1 MKRQEQFHCR
11 FLDYRLLGS
20 CLLSCLLICLARTTL
35 HASES
40 NFNALNDTIAAD
52 VALPDSL
59 LTDDNVYRYTFS
71 NFPLA
76 CRIMDELRIRK
87 LLPTHRLDITEGDL
101 YFNNGHYRHA
111 LKNYRRALESDSIRQ
126 NDDEYMDQLHRLIS
140 TYDCLHNEVGKA
152 ECVNLLLDKAKATG
166 NQPMHSIALFNL
178 GKMIYYQGNKSQGYE
193 YMHQAVDLMFHTDY
207 EYKYDNL
214 RYNYNTLLVM
224 QQRDKLYEEALS
236 TLDALQSVVTREQGG
251 EPQMQGL
258 EQKELKALY
267 AHRAVVLQRLGRHKE
282 AEEFYKKFLTV
293 SHVHSR
299 DNYLIM
305 PYLFDRRMYD
315 EIIRMNTTREQF
327 LISQRDSVNYHMVT
341 IKRTL
346 GEAYAS
352 KGDYRRSTHYY
363 KQLSILCDSIKKRE
377 ERNTALELAAIYDTT
392 EKEALLQQQANELRE
407 RNILLIS
414 AICIMLLLCAG
425 LALVVRYT
433 LNIRRKNRAMVR
445 SINEEMNS
453 KKRLSES
460 RDTINALQQKIE
472 QMKTAAECRQED
484 NMPDLQDHG
493 TEDDEEKDNEPK
505 REYNTLEQIENH
517 RIFDLMEGILSKQ
530 SPYLDPKFS
539 RHDLCMLSGTNRTR
553 LNVILM
559 QCTGVSST
567 AYINNLRLEHAV
579 ELIREHPEY
588 IISHIAEECGLPN
601 ASTFHRLFRERYDMT
616 PNEYRNAIFEK

>member
-352 KGDYRRSTHYY
+352 KG
-363 KQLSILCDSIKKRE
+363 E
-377 ERNTALELAAIYDTT
+377 PFNP
-392 EKEALLQQQANELRE
+392 LL
-407 RNILLIS
+407 
-414 AICIMLLLCAG
+414 
-425 LALVVRYT
+425 
-433 LNIRRKNRAMVR
+433 
-445 SINEEMNS
+445 
-453 KKRLSES
+453 
-460 RDTINALQQKIE
+460 
-472 QMKTAAECRQED
+472 
-484 NMPDLQDHG
+484 
-493 TEDDEEKDNEPK
+493 
-505 REYNTLEQIENH
+505 
-517 RIFDLMEGILSKQ
+517 
-530 SPYLDPKFS
+530 
-539 RHDLCMLSGTNRTR
+539 
-553 LNVILM
+553 
-559 QCTGVSST
+559 
-567 AYINNLRLEHAV
+567 
-579 ELIREHPEY
+579 
-588 IISHIAEECGLPN
+588 
-601 ASTFHRLFRERYDMT
+601 
-616 PNEYRNAIFEK
+616 

>member
-346 GEAYAS
+346 AKPTQVKATTAVQPTTINNCPYCATAS
-352 KGDYRRSTHYY
+352 KNAKNATPPWSSPPYTTPP
-363 KQLSILCDSIKKRE
+363 KRKPCCNN
-377 ERNTALELAAIYDTT
+377 RPTNC
-392 EKEALLQQQANELRE
+392 ANE
-407 RNILLIS
+407 IS
-414 AICIMLLLCAG
+414 SSSQPSASCCCYAP
-425 LALVVRYT
+425 AW
-433 LNIRRKNRAMVR
+433 R
-445 SINEEMNS
+445 S
-453 KKRLSES
+453 LS
-460 RDTINALQQKIE
+460 DTPSTYAA
-472 QMKTAAECRQED
+472 KTGQWYA
-484 NMPDLQDHG
+484 
-493 TEDDEEKDNEPK
+493 
-505 REYNTLEQIENH
+505 
-517 RIFDLMEGILSKQ
+517 
-530 SPYLDPKFS
+530 
-539 RHDLCMLSGTNRTR
+539 
-553 LNVILM
+553 
-559 QCTGVSST
+559 
-567 AYINNLRLEHAV
+567 
-579 ELIREHPEY
+579 
-588 IISHIAEECGLPN
+588 
-601 ASTFHRLFRERYDMT
+601 AST
-616 PNEYRNAIFEK
+616 KK

>member
-126 NDDEYMDQLHRLIS
+126 NDDEYMDQLH
-140 TYDCLHNEVGKA
+140 
-152 ECVNLLLDKAKATG
+152 
-166 NQPMHSIALFNL
+166 L

-193 YMHQAVDLMFHTDY
+193 YMHQAVDLMLHTDY

-425 LALVVRYT
+425 LALIVRYT
-433 LNIRRKNRAMVR
+433 LNIRRKNRAMAR

-505 REYNTLEQIENH
+505 RGYNTLEQIENR

>member
-152 ECVNLLLDKAKATG
+152 ECVNLLLGKAKATG

-193 YMHQAVDLMFHTDY
+193 YMHQAVDLMLHTDY

-258 EQKELKALY
+258 E
-267 AHRAVVLQRLGRHKE
+267 
-282 AEEFYKKFLTV
+282 
-293 SHVHSR
+293 
-299 DNYLIM
+299 
-305 PYLFDRRMYD
+305 
-315 EIIRMNTTREQF
+315 
-327 LISQRDSVNYHMVT
+327 
-341 IKRTL
+341 
-346 GEAYAS
+346 
-352 KGDYRRSTHYY
+352 
-363 KQLSILCDSIKKRE
+363 
-377 ERNTALELAAIYDTT
+377 
-392 EKEALLQQQANELRE
+392 
-407 RNILLIS
+407 
-414 AICIMLLLCAG
+414 
-425 LALVVRYT
+425 
-433 LNIRRKNRAMVR
+433 
-445 SINEEMNS
+445 
-453 KKRLSES
+453 
-460 RDTINALQQKIE
+460 
-472 QMKTAAECRQED
+472 
-484 NMPDLQDHG
+484 
-493 TEDDEEKDNEPK
+493 
-505 REYNTLEQIENH
+505 
-517 RIFDLMEGILSKQ
+517 
-530 SPYLDPKFS
+530 
-539 RHDLCMLSGTNRTR
+539 
-553 LNVILM
+553 
-559 QCTGVSST
+559 
-567 AYINNLRLEHAV
+567 
-579 ELIREHPEY
+579 
-588 IISHIAEECGLPN
+588 
-601 ASTFHRLFRERYDMT
+601 
-616 PNEYRNAIFEK
+616 

>member
-1 MKRQEQFHCR
+1 
-11 FLDYRLLGS
+11 
-20 CLLSCLLICLARTTL
+20 
-35 HASES
+35 
-40 NFNALNDTIAAD
+40 
-52 VALPDSL
+52 
-59 LTDDNVYRYTFS
+59 
-71 NFPLA
+71 
-76 CRIMDELRIRK
+76 
-87 LLPTHRLDITEGDL
+87 
-101 YFNNGHYRHA
+101 
-111 LKNYRRALESDSIRQ
+111 
-126 NDDEYMDQLHRLIS
+126 
-140 TYDCLHNEVGKA
+140 
-152 ECVNLLLDKAKATG
+152 
-166 NQPMHSIALFNL
+166 
-178 GKMIYYQGNKSQGYE
+178 
-193 YMHQAVDLMFHTDY
+193 
-207 EYKYDNL
+207 
-214 RYNYNTLLVM
+214 
-224 QQRDKLYEEALS
+224 
-236 TLDALQSVVTREQGG
+236 
-251 EPQMQGL
+251 
-258 EQKELKALY
+258 
-267 AHRAVVLQRLGRHKE
+267 
-282 AEEFYKKFLTV
+282 
-293 SHVHSR
+293 
-299 DNYLIM
+299 
-305 PYLFDRRMYD
+305 MYD

-505 REYNTLEQIENH
+505 REYNTLEQIENR